1 MDGPR
6 RYKLIACEIMFR
18 ELSYCA
24 ALSRNIIDVSYLPK
38 GLHDMG
44 ERKMTA
50 LLQAAVDQVDA
61 SRYDAILLGY
71 GLCNN
76 GTRGL
81 RAALPMVLPRAHD
94 CITLLV
100 GSREKYSAYF
110 EAHPGT
116 YYKSPGWVERSGDPN
131 DDPST
136 VASDSVIAQLGIN
149 RTYEQYVAKY
159 GEDNARYLME
169 MLGNWVKN
177 YTRLAYIDTQV
188 GDFADYKEQTRAEAE
203 RRGWEYEEIQGST
216 SLLQRLLNGD
226 WDSADFL
233 VIPASQTAIATYDD
247 NIIGLA

>member
-1 MDGPR
+1 MDEPR

-24 ALSRNIIDVSYLPK
+24 ALSRNIIDIDFMPK

-50 LLQAAVDQVDA
+50 LLQAAIDEVDT

-81 RAALPMVLPRAHD
+81 RATLPLVLPRAHD
-94 CITLLV
+94 CIALLL
-100 GSREKYSAYF
+100 GSRQKYSAYF

-116 YYKSPGWVERSGDPN
+116 YYKSPGWIERSQDPG
-131 DDPST
+131 DDPSNGNP
-136 VASDSVIAQLGIN
+136 DSVMTQLGIH
-149 RTYEQYVAKY
+149 RTYDEYVAKF
-159 GEDNARYLME
+159 GEENARYLME
-169 MLGNWVKN
+169 MLGDWVKN
-177 YTRLAYIDTQV
+177 YTRLVYIDTQV
-188 GDFADYKEQTRAEAE
+188 GDSSGYKQQTEAEAAQ
-203 RRGWEYEEIQGST
+203 RHWEYEELPGNT
-216 SLLQRLLNGD
+216 GLLQRLLDGP
-226 WDSADFL
+226 WDPGDFL
-233 VIPASQTAIATYDD
+233 VVPPSQTLMPTYDD